1 MPRTT
6 SGPGWRDPSL
16 VVLGCLSAGP
26 RHGYAIMVAAR
37 EEYGASLGPGTLYG
51 ALARLEERG
60 LVEPLES
67 EDPRRRPYALTALG
81 RAALAEQVAS
91 MHAFSASVGRR
102 LRAGARSAIAGGA

>member
-60 LVEPLES
+60 LVEALES
-67 EDPRRRPYALTALG
+67 EDPRRRPYALTARG
-81 RAALAEQVAS
+81 RESLAEQVAS
-91 MHAFSASVGRR
+91 MRAFSSKVSRR
-102 LRAGARSAIAGGA
+102 LGAVARPAVAGAR